1 MDLRFKKASMQLSD
15 TTEIKKIKKD
25 IARLETRLTEL
36 RFLKGETMTKV
47 ERILEGVVVSDKAE
61 KTIVV
66 SISTRSKLDIK
77 ENIKRS
83 QKYLVMIQIILQKK
97 G

>member
-47 ERILEGVVVSDKAE
+47 ERILEGTVVSDKAE
-61 KTIVV
+61 
-66 SISTRSKLDIK
+66 
-77 ENIKRS
+77 
-83 QKYLVMIQIILQKK
+83 
-97 G
+97 